1 MNREMFL
8 ERLEQ
13 ELILL
18 SKSEREEILSDYE
31 EHFDLG
37 KEAGKTEE
45 EVAASLGAPDQI
57 AKEILGNY
65 QINTEILEPN
75 IKKKSGTN
83 VLRTLLIAFMLTFI
97 NLFFVIWIFISIA
110 LLIFAAWLMIGTLVV
125 APILFIINVVM
136 NPIVFSWFDF
146 FNSLVMCSGA
156 YFLGFLL
163 WIITKFA
170 IKVSVWY
177 AKFNIKLMKGE

>member
-1 MNREMFL
+1 MNRKMFL
-8 ERLEQ
+8 ERLKE

-65 QINTEILEPN
+65 QINTEILESN
-75 IKKKSGTN
+75 VKKKSGTN
-83 VLRTLLIAFMLTFI
+83 VLRMLLITFMLTFI

-125 APILFIINVVM
+125 APILFVINAVM
-136 NPIVFSWFDF
+136 NPAAFNWFDF
-146 FNSLVMCSGA
+146 FLSLMMCSGG
-156 YFLGFLL
+156 YFLGLFM
-163 WIITKFA
+163 WIITKLGVKF
-170 IKVSVWY
+170 SVWY
-177 AKFNIKLMKGE
+177 AKFNVKLMKGE